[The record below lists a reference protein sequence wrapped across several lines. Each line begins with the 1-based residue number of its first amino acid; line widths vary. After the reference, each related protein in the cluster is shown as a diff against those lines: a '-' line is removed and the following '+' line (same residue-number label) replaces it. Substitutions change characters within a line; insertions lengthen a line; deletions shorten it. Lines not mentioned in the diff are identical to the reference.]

1 MSAAGMS
8 AAGMSA
14 AGVTPVVV
22 RAATEGDL
30 LHTWVGG
37 AHGEY
42 RPQLSAVMRSPTAV
56 VLIAEINGEPVGR
69 VTVDTTYADA
79 GVSGFVVAARWRR
92 HGVGTTLMD
101 AAEAEALKQ
110 ECDRL
115 RLTVAKD
122 NGPALALYAR
132 RGYERA
138 GEAFSTGLRSP
149 TGVVIHDPEPV
160 WEMIKPVS

>member
-1 MSAAGMS
+1 MSLP
-8 AAGMSA
+8 
-14 AGVTPVVV
+14 GVTPVVV
-22 RAATEGDL
+22 RAAIERDL
-30 LHTWVGG
+30 LHADVGG
-37 AHGEY
+37 AQGEY

-56 VLIAEINGEPVGR
+56 VLVAEIDGEPVGR
-69 VTVDTTYADA
+69 ITVDTTYDDA
-79 GVSGFVVAARWRR
+79 GVSGFVVAGHRR
-92 HGVGTTLMD
+92 RQGIGTTLMD

-122 NGPALALYAR
+122 NAPALELYAR
-132 RGYERA
+132 RGYERV

-149 TGVVIHDPEPV
+149 AGVVIHAPEPV